1 MRILLHIIILDFN
14 LEYSKLKTR
23 EIVNGEFLE
32 QDSVF
37 KSLTLKV
44 FRRLFFNLTEL
55 NNGILLQD
63 QFD

>member
-14 LEYSKLKTR
+14 LEYSKLKTQ
-23 EIVNGEFLE
+23 EIVDGEFLE
-32 QDSVF
+32 KDSVF